1 MIAEHIRR
9 PYILSSHWRH
19 IQKAVSGLLM
29 PGAQYKSRPYLLH
42 IKQHF
47 TSHPSVPEAIT
58 THAKKGTTHI
68 TAASAATPGLS
79 DRKNTPCKNLL
90 FYVLNFFLHTGHL
103 ITSSGAKTLTSIMHN
118 SRALLLQTA

>member
-1 MIAEHIRR
+1 MIAEQIRR

-19 IQKAVSGLLM
+19 IQKAVSGLPM

-47 TSHPSVPEAIT
+47 TSHPSVPESIT
-58 THAKKGTTHI
+58 THVKKGIHI
-68 TAASAATPGLS
+68 TAASAAKPGLS
-79 DRKNTPCKNLL
+79 DRKNIPCENLL
-90 FYVLNFFLHTGHL
+90 FYVLKIFLHTGHL

-118 SRALLLQTA
+118 SRALLLQTV